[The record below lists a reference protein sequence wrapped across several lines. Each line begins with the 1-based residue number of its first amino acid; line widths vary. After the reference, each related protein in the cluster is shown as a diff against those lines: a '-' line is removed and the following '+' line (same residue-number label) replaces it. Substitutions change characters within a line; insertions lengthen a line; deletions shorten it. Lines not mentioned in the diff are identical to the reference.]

1 MLFTDPQ
8 KHASTPSS
16 VAPPTYHA
24 SVYDIPRRDHGGSAP
39 STTTTAA
46 PARCRMHAIADPTS
60 SQPTTMIER
69 RPCCRLVSVIIAFV
83 VGTNAMFGREGYMV
97 MTAQLRHAPAPRERL
112 ASR

>member
-24 SVYDIPRRDHGGSAP
+24 SVYDLPRRDHGGSAP

-46 PARCRMHAIADPTS
+46 PARCSTHAIADPTS
-60 SQPTTMIER
+60 PHPTTMIER
-69 RPCCRLVSVIIAFV
+69 RPLGRFASVIVAFV
-83 VGTNAMFGREGYMV
+83 VGTNAIVGREGYIV
-97 MTAQLRHAPAPRERL
+97 MTAREAPALRR
-112 ASR
+112 AARR